1 MKSQPVVIKDV
12 LDGIL
17 KNLGGGKVSQAGV
30 LDTAW
35 VKVIGEAGARH
46 ARPIDIREGILVVH
60 VDSSS
65 WLHKLTMEKRRIL
78 AQIKSE
84 LGEGPV
90 KDIKL
95 RIGPIGEI

>member
-17 KNLGGGKVSQAGV
+17 RNLGGGKVSQAGV
-30 LDTAW
+30 LDAVW
-35 VKVIGEAGARH
+35 VKAIGEAGARH
-46 ARPIDIREGILVVH
+46 ARPIDIRERILVVH

-65 WLHKLTMEKRRIL
+65 WLHKLTMEKMRIL

-95 RIGPIGEI
+95 RIGSLE

>member
-1 MKSQPVVIKDV
+1 MKNRPVVIKDI

-17 KNLGGGKVSQAGV
+17 KNLGGGKVSQAGMLGAV
-30 LDTAW
+30 WMRAA
-35 VKVIGEAGARH
+35 GEAAAKH
-46 ARPIDIREGILVVH
+46 AKPVDIKEGVLVVH

-65 WLHKLTMEKRRIL
+65 WLHKLTMEKAGIL

-95 RIGPIGEI
+95 RIGEI

>member
-17 KNLGGGKVSQAGV
+17 NNLVGGKASQAGIIGAV
-30 LDTAW
+30 WAEA
-35 VKVIGEAGARH
+35 IGEAGARH
-46 ARPIDIREGILVVH
+46 AKPMDMREGILIVH

-65 WLHKLTMEKRRIL
+65 WLHKLTMEKMRIL
-78 AQIKSE
+78 TQIKNE
-84 LGEGPV
+84 LGESSI

-95 RIGPIGEI
+95 RIGEI